1 MKKLYI
7 LSVLISTLS
16 FAQIPANYYDSANG
30 LSGYALKS
38 QLKTITTNGHQSR
51 TYDQL
56 YDGDGISGSNGYIDC
71 TQTSQLLQEIIMKM
85 MELFWIC
92 IQKTHRVRILITLR
106 METTNVE
113 IKVQKVIA
121 ITESTLFHSPPLTV
135 LFPCKVIF
143 IPSFHQ
149 MGE

>member
-56 YDGDGISGSNGYIDC
+56 YDGDGISGSNGYID
-71 TQTSQLLQEIIMKM
+71 
-85 MELFWIC
+85 
-92 IQKTHRVRILITLR
+92 THSD
-106 METTNVE
+106 
-113 IKVQKVIA
+113 IA
-121 ITESTLFHSPPLTV
+121 VASGNNYENDG
-135 LFPCKVIF
+135 K
-143 IPSFHQ
+143 
-149 MGE
+149 